1 MIVTPKETAPRI
13 AGMADTRTVDMA
25 TSGAD
30 GTADRLA
37 SVPGIRRT
45 PSPKL
50 QQFVL
55 DGFLDRVVCAELIE
69 RIDRDVRPSTIADP
83 NGDDAFRTS
92 STCDLDHHDPL
103 VRAVDARFHELTGI
117 PAPYGEPL
125 QGQRY
130 EVGQEFKAHTDFFDP
145 GGAEWETYCAVSG
158 QRSWTLMVYLNEPGA
173 GGETHF
179 LATGELHW
187 PKVGTLLAWN
197 NVGTDATPNPDTLHH
212 GTKVGQGSKYIVTKW
227 FRERPWPWAEGLE
240 R

>member
-1 MIVTPKETAPRI
+1 
-13 AGMADTRTVDMA
+13 MADTDTVDMA
-25 TSGAD
+25 GSGAD
-30 GTADRLA
+30 GTAARLA
-37 SVPGIRRT
+37 TVPGSHRV

-55 DGFLDRVVCAELIE
+55 DGFLEPAICAELIE

-92 STCDLDHHDPL
+92 STCDLDHDDPL

-117 PAPYGEPL
+117 SPQHGEPL

-130 EVGQEFKAHTDFFDP
+130 DVGQEFKAHTDFFDP
-145 GGAEWETYCAVSG
+145 EGAEWETYCAVSG

-179 LATGELHW
+179 LATDQLHR
-187 PKVGTLLAWN
+187 PKVGTMLAWN
-197 NVGTDATPNPDTLHH
+197 NLRDDATPNPDTIHH
-212 GTKVGQGSKYIVTKW
+212 GMSVRQGSKYIVTKW
-227 FRERPWPWAEGLE
+227 FRERPWPWATGTV